1 MSDTNI
7 DMPVVIAPGDEGID
21 EHELM
26 IRKNQAVRDLIITAL
41 TPGGVIPK
49 DKEDRAFLLAA
60 LDGAS
65 RTALSAKRIRSDEKQ
80 AESQEA
86 LAEAIASGAARIMN
100 NYPVRPQAAGTT
112 LVPVEVKMVPGL
124 TYIGVEPVH
133 TEKILND
140 ESIIAGR

>member
-1 MSDTNI
+1 MSENSKEVPTLTSTAD
-7 DMPVVIAPGDEGID
+7 AGID

-26 IRKNQAVRDLIITAL
+26 IRKNQAVRDLIINDL
-41 TPGGVIPK
+41 TKDGSIPK
-49 DKEDRAFLLAA
+49 DKEDRAFLLAM

-86 LAEAIASGAARIMN
+86 LAEAIASGAAKILAN
-100 NYPVRPQAAGTT
+100 HPVRPPSSNRELIA
-112 LVPVEVKMVPGL
+112 VPVTIVPGM
-124 TYIGVEPVH
+124 TYIGVEAIH

-140 ESIIAGR
+140 DNIKAAR